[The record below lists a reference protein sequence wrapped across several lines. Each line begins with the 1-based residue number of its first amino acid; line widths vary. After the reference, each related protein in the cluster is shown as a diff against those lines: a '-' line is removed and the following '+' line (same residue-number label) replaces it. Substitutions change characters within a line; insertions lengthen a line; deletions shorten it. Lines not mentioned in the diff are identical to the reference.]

1 MNKKKT
7 YLENSIFYIMIGYIF
22 TIIFEVKEI
31 TDTLLVL
38 MIILSCTNIYY
49 KKISIKDLLKDLPS
63 WIKWAL
69 GSMVVSSIILIFF
82 SPEMRESFKDVK
94 VMIKQIIPFL
104 VIFYF
109 VKDKN
114 KIKIL
119 FCTFLVTIFFEIGYA
134 LLSNINEIYNVL
146 YNNIYY
152 RLEGYRLDG
161 YRTNF
166 MEFSMKLQYF
176 LVSIY
181 ILLLNLKNK
190 KVKSIL
196 ACVLFIGLIALFF
209 NNTRMAWIVVGI
221 MFIIISCLK
230 IKNVK
235 ILFALFGT
243 VMILFT
249 GIVYSQ
255 QSVQERIKDTIY
267 MRDSSSQLHYMFVKD
282 SLVMIKEK
290 PIVGWGI
297 GQFSREYN
305 ENFRSEETNYL
316 IKKYNDPTPVPH
328 PHNNIIMIGVEK
340 GFIGIFSYIFCFGCF
355 LLYSFKDWYKY
366 KGISSLI
373 FFLIT
378 MCIVLHGFSEY
389 SLGFRAVMQFFYCLL
404 GMYLVY
410 REYEIEDKG
419 VK

>member
-1 MNKKKT
+1 MNKKIT

-134 LLSNINEIYNVL
+134 LLNNLDKIYNAL
-146 YNNIYY
+146 YNNMPF

-161 YRTNF
+161 YRANF
-166 MEFSMKLQYF
+166 MEFSMKIQLF
-176 LVSIY
+176 LVCIY
-181 ILLLNLKNK
+181 IMLLSLKNNK
-190 KVKSIL
+190 WKYIL
-196 ACVLFIGLIALFF
+196 SGALSLGLIALFF
-209 NNTRMAWIVVGI
+209 NNTRMAWLII
-221 MFIIISCLK
+221 IFMFIVLTSCK
-230 IKNVK
+230 I
-235 ILFALFGT
+235 
-243 VMILFT
+243 
-249 GIVYSQ
+249 
-255 QSVQERIKDTIY
+255 
-267 MRDSSSQLHYMFVKD
+267 
-282 SLVMIKEK
+282 
-290 PIVGWGI
+290 
-297 GQFSREYN
+297 
-305 ENFRSEETNYL
+305 
-316 IKKYNDPTPVPH
+316 
-328 PHNNIIMIGVEK
+328 
-340 GFIGIFSYIFCFGCF
+340 
-355 LLYSFKDWYKY
+355 
-366 KGISSLI
+366 
-373 FFLIT
+373 
-378 MCIVLHGFSEY
+378 
-389 SLGFRAVMQFFYCLL
+389 
-404 GMYLVY
+404 
-410 REYEIEDKG
+410 
-419 VK
+419 

>member
-1 MNKKKT
+1 MNKKIT

-328 PHNNIIMIGVEK
+328 PHNNIIMIGVER
-340 GFIGIFSYIFCFGCF
+340 GFIGIFVYIFSFGCF
-355 LLYSFKDWYKY
+355 LWYSIKDWIKY
-366 KGISSLI
+366 KSISGLM
-373 FFLIT
+373 FFSVTLCVI
-378 MCIVLHGFSEY
+378 LHGFSEY
-389 SLGFRAVMQFFYCLL
+389 SIGFRGIMQFYYCLL

-410 REYEIEDKG
+410 RKYEIEDRNI
-419 VK
+419 